1 MALKTKL
8 FDGKLSKYQA
18 LIVGAWYL
26 NLAGVLVLW
35 ATTSA
40 SLITS
45 GELGSMLIAAG
56 RLLGLLA
63 AFFALTQFMLMGRIM
78 WIERHF
84 GLDHLASYHRFNG
97 YVAIYSILIHIFL
110 VVLGYSISSQ
120 TGFFSQY
127 KEIIQT
133 FPYVW
138 LALIG
143 AVLFMVVAV
152 SSAFIVRRKLKFET
166 WYYVHLIT
174 YAAITLAFF
183 HQLAVGGS
191 FIESGLARNYWYA
204 LYGFVAANLLFWRFG
219 WPTLNLFRF
228 GFKVDRVESETLTT
242 TSVYIK
248 GNHLLRWGAKPG
260 QYALVRFLGKGFV
273 FQEHPFSLS
282 DIVKDNE
289 MRLTVR
295 NVGDYTSKIPNLK
308 PGTRV
313 LTSGPFGRFTSALAI
328 TDKRLFIAGGV
339 GITPIRAMLAE
350 AVNNRTPSIL
360 LYANRN
366 PKDVVFAKEL
376 VALAGPYLKIKPVF
390 SDAPAGYKGETGYI
404 NGAMIKRLVPDYAE
418 RDVYICGPQP
428 MMDGIATDLTAT
440 DLPTEQLH
448 FERFALHN

>member
-1 MALKTKL
+1 MVKTKL
-8 FDGKLSKYQA
+8 FDGKITMYQA
-18 LIVGAWYL
+18 LILSAWYI
-26 NLAGVLVLW
+26 NLGAVLVLW

-40 SLITS
+40 TLITS
-45 GELGSMLIAAG
+45 GDLGSMVIAAG
-56 RLLGLLA
+56 RLFGLLA
-63 AFFALTQFMLMGRIM
+63 AFFALTQFMLMGRAV
-78 WIERHF
+78 WVERNF

-97 YVAIYSILIHIFL
+97 YVTIYSILIHIPV
-110 VVLGYSISSQ
+110 VVLGYSLSSM

-143 AVLFMVVAV
+143 AILFIIVAV
-152 SSAFIVRRKLKFET
+152 SSAYIVRRKLKFET

-174 YAAITLAFF
+174 YAAIVLAFF
-183 HQLAVGGS
+183 HQIAVGGS
-191 FIESGLARNYWYA
+191 FIESAWARNYWYA
-204 LYGFVAANLLFWRFG
+204 LYGFVAANILIWRFG

-228 GFKVDRVESETLTT
+228 GFKVSRVVPETPTT
-242 TSVYIK
+242 TSVYIS
-248 GNHLLRWGAKPG
+248 GNRLLRWGARPG
-260 QYALVRFLGKGFV
+260 QYALVRFLGKGFI

-282 DIVKDNE
+282 DIVNDKE

-295 NVGDYTSKIPNLK
+295 NVGDYTSKIPRLK

-313 LTSGPFGRFTSALAI
+313 LTSGPFGRFTSEVAV

-339 GITPIRAMLAE
+339 GITPVRAMIAE
-350 AVNNRTPSIL
+350 AVENKTPSIL
-360 LYANRN
+360 LYANRS

-390 SDAPAGYKGETGYI
+390 SDAPAGYKGETGYV
-404 NGAMIKRLVPDYAE
+404 NGEMIKRLVPDFAE
-418 RDVYICGPQP
+418 RDIYICGPQP
-428 MMDGIATDLTAT
+428 MMDGVVADLLTT
-440 DLPTEQLH
+440 SLPTEQLH